1 MATRHWLYGLSE
13 IGNDYLALDLPA
25 FGPFHMGASWVR
37 LGIDD
42 LYSEDTLNLAVGL
55 KAPFLEGLSVG
66 VTGKMFL
73 LDAPGYEKYNDPNY
87 MGGDHDFS
95 FDVGLLYDS
104 GGPWTLGG
112 VLYNVTSPTLQ
123 LISTTANPDPVYT
136 EWAVGGSYLFRE
148 TLLVTT
154 DFRDREG
161 VWDDILLHG
170 GAEIWF
176 FDALVLRSGMDR
188 NMVTMGVGLQDDH
201 WQVDMALETQKEL
214 GNVYML
220 SFTVRN

>member
-1 MATRHWLYGLSE
+1 M
-13 IGNDYLALDLPA
+13 
-25 FGPFHMGASWVR
+25 
-37 LGIDD
+37 
-42 LYSEDTLNLAVGL
+42 
-55 KAPFLEGLSVG
+55 
-66 VTGKMFL
+66 
-73 LDAPGYEKYNDPNY
+73 
-87 MGGDHDFS
+87 
-95 FDVGLLYDS
+95 
-104 GGPWTLGG
+104 
-112 VLYNVTSPTLQ
+112 LYNVTSPTLQ